1 MKDIII
7 FDYDGVIA
15 DSFDVVLKIFNN
27 ICEKYGIKKQ
37 KKHEFKEMY
46 KQNFFEGMKQK
57 GMKKE
62 SMDEFDNDYKKT
74 AKIKEDKVELFDGI
88 KEVIN
93 KLSEKYDLFIVT
105 SNFKSI
111 VEKDLKRFNI
121 DKIKEIIGGD
131 KEQSKTKK
139 IKIIKEKHKDSKI
152 YFITDTIGDIK
163 EGKKADIVTIAVSW
177 GYHNKELLQKESPD
191 HIVNSPEELLKLFN

>member
-15 DSFDVVLKIFNN
+15 DSFDVVLEIFNI
-27 ICEKYGIKKQ
+27 ICEKFSINKLKKD
-37 KKHEFKEMY
+37 ELREMY
-46 KQNFFEGMKQK
+46 KQNFFECMKQK

-93 KLSEKYDLFIVT
+93 KLSEKYNLFIVT
-105 SNFKSI
+105 SNFKRI
-111 VEKDLKRFNI
+111 VENDLKRFNI
-121 DKIKEIIGGD
+121 TKIKDVIGGD

-139 IKIIKEKHKDSKI
+139 IKIIKEKYKDSKI

-177 GYHNKELLQKESPD
+177 GYHNKELLKKENPD
-191 HIVNSPEELLKLFN
+191 HIVNSPEELLKLF